1 MLAVLQGLNFWL
13 VASCSVADHVCFSA
27 SGSGSVIICTD
38 PDPDPFK
45 IKKKNLGEKIIF
57 VDILKATDEKSRI
70 RIHNYPLCCGS

>member
-1 MLAVLQGLNFWL
+1 MRAVLQGLNFWL
-13 VASCSVADHVCFSA
+13 VASCSFADHVCFSA

-45 IKKKNLGEKIIF
+45 NKKNPRGKIIF

-70 RIHNYPLCCGS
+70 WIHNYPQCCGS